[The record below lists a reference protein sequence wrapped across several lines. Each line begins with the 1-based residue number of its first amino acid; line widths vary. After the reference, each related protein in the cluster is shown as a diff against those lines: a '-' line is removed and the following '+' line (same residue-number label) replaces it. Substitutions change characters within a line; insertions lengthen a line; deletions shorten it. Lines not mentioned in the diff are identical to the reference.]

1 MLASILAGCA
11 VSQNNRMGTAPK
23 PANMPVMMQK
33 EFDAVKPP
41 TNMQPITVAVYAFT
55 DKTGQRRPQQNIA
68 SLSTAVT
75 QGSETFLIKALSD
88 VGQGR
93 WFKVVERVGI
103 DGLTRERQ
111 LIRQMREAYEGV
123 NAKPLPPM
131 TFAGLLIEGGIVG
144 YDSSVKSGGMA
155 ARWLGIGP
163 QTQYSEDIVTVSL
176 RLVSVSTGE
185 VLSTVTVQK
194 TIVSAADSIAA
205 MKFFDVGTKSFEF
218 ETGMTVNEPGTF
230 AVKSTI
236 EMAVLELIK
245 EGARKGIW
253 SYHIEV
259 KEAPKPVPVPVVVKE
274 EPRPAV
280 VEKTPEPA
288 VEKKEEVK
296 VVLKEEPKA
305 EVKEEVKPD
314 VKDPAPQDEK
324 PQGKQV
330 TKTMYLNQDTV
341 AQKLISKIKLQ
352 KGLKV
357 QATRTINSHKGW
369 IYVDAGGGR
378 HGWVKE
384 YTLSESPAGTI
395 TKKGKHKK

>member
-1 MLASILAGCA
+1 MTKIITYIAIASILSGCA
-11 VSQNNRMGTAPK
+11 VSQNNRMGTSPK
-23 PANMPVMMQK
+23 PVNMPVMMQK

-41 TNMQPITVAVYAFT
+41 TNMQPITVALYSFT

-75 QGSETFLIKALSD
+75 QGAETFLIKALSD
-88 VGQGR
+88 VGQGK

-111 LIRQMREAYEGV
+111 LIRQMREAYEGA

-144 YDSSVKSGGMA
+144 YDSSTKSGGMA

-176 RLVSVSTGE
+176 RIISVSTGE
-185 VLSTVTVQK
+185 VLATVTVQK

-259 KEAPKPVPVPVVVKE
+259 KEAPKPVPVVVKE
-274 EPRPAV
+274 EPKPAV
-280 VEKTPEPA
+280 TERAPEPA

-296 VVLKEEPKA
+296 ETPKEEPKA
-305 EVKEEVKPD
+305 EVKQ
-314 VKDPAPQDEK
+314 DPVPQDEK

-330 TKTMYLNQDTV
+330 TRTMYLNQDTV
-341 AQKLISKIKLQ
+341 AQKLISKIKLE

-357 QATRTINSHKGW
+357 QATKTIDSHKGW
-369 IYVDAGGGR
+369 IYVDAGGGK

-384 YTLSESPAGTI
+384 YTVSEHPAGAI